1 MFHKGERHGS
11 GTSHRSNGSVGK
23 SMNLLALFLFMLS
36 SLSMFS
42 IVDGG
47 GVELAEDSAKYH
59 HPKIE
64 FIQSTSL
71 KSHGRRLDPAESA
84 STSETAR
91 IA

>member
-1 MFHKGERHGS
+1 
-11 GTSHRSNGSVGK
+11 
-23 SMNLLALFLFMLS
+23 MNLLALFLFMLSS

-47 GVELAEDSAKYH
+47 GVELEEDQSITIH
-59 HPKIE
+59 RRPKIE

-84 STSETAR
+84 STSETAK

>member
-1 MFHKGERHGS
+1 
-11 GTSHRSNGSVGK
+11 
-23 SMNLLALFLFMLS
+23 MNLLALFLLMLS

-47 GVELAEDSAKYH
+47 GVELEEDQSITIH
-59 HPKIE
+59 RRPKIE

-71 KSHGRRLDPAESA
+71 RSLVGRRLDPAESA
-84 STSETAR
+84 STSETAK